1 MYMHRMLK
9 NIKKYGEIFYTTS
22 FSQNVKCVLYNY
34 VCIFQGGRN
43 KEQHIVVRED
53 PPGPSGSQEG
63 EVEEEEGMVVE
74 RVESGKASYRDSAAG
89 EHVHGSHVY
98 SSSHVKF

>member
-1 MYMHRMLK
+1 M
-9 NIKKYGEIFYTTS
+9 
-22 FSQNVKCVLYNY
+22 
-34 VCIFQGGRN
+34 
-43 KEQHIVVRED
+43 VRED

-89 EHVHGSHVY
+89 EHVHSSHVY

>member
-1 MYMHRMLK
+1 MG
-9 NIKKYGEIFYTTS
+9 KYFTPSYSTS

-34 VCIFQGGRN
+34 CIFQGGRS

-74 RVESGKASYRDSAAG
+74 RVESGKVSHGDSAAG

-98 SSSHVKF
+98 SSFHVKF

>member
-1 MYMHRMLK
+1 M
-9 NIKKYGEIFYTTS
+9 
-22 FSQNVKCVLYNY
+22 
-34 VCIFQGGRN
+34 CIFQGGKS
-43 KEQHIVVRED
+43 KEQHGGNIVVRED

-89 EHVHGSHVY
+89 EPVMSTHVPCLKNFDFCFFY
-98 SSSHVKF
+98 SDV